1 MGTIVDLIGKTDE
14 QAVTELT
21 AAFKNLGGKDQLH
34 VKGSGDYRA
43 VISGFQNSHWG
54 QFDWLPIRVETGAWS
69 GYLAA
74 KSSSF
79 ASIVQIMESQH
90 KHCDTMYV
98 EAENTLNGGNETEGK
113 VLMEAFIWNMEVHF
127 GREEQILFPA
137 FEDKTGMTGGGPT
150 HVMRAEHEQIRGV
163 LKEMKESLKE
173 GDYQRIFDQAETM
186 LILIQ
191 QHNSKEEQILY
202 PMLDQHLGEDLE
214 QIAKEVQLF
223 VL

>member
-1 MGTIVDLIGKTDE
+1 
-14 QAVTELT
+14 
-21 AAFKNLGGKDQLH
+21 
-34 VKGSGDYRA
+34 
-43 VISGFQNSHWG
+43 
-54 QFDWLPIRVETGAWS
+54 
-69 GYLAA
+69 
-74 KSSSF
+74 
-79 ASIVQIMESQH
+79 
-90 KHCDTMYV
+90 MYV
-98 EAENTLNGGNETEGK
+98 EAENKLNGGEETEGK
-113 VLMEAFIWNMEVHF
+113 RMMADFIWNMEVHF

-137 FEDKTGMTGGGPT
+137 FEQKTGMTGGGPT

-163 LKEMKESLKE
+163 LKDMKDSLDR

-223 VL
+223 IL

>member
-1 MGTIVDLIGKTDE
+1 MGTTVDLTGKSDD
-14 QAVTELT
+14 QAVSELT
-21 AAFKNLGGKDQLH
+21 DAFKALGSQDKLL
-34 VKGSGDYRA
+34 VKGSGDYKT
-43 VISGFQNSHWG
+43 VIGAIQNSHWG
-54 QFDWLPIRVETGAWS
+54 EFEWLPIHVESGAWS
-69 GYLAA
+69 GYLVG
-74 KSSSF
+74 KSTSF

-98 EAENTLNGGNETEGK
+98 EAENKLNGGEETEGK
-113 VLMEAFIWNMEVHF
+113 RMMADFIWNMEVHF

-137 FEDKTGMTGGGPT
+137 FEQKTGMTGGGPT

-163 LKEMKESLKE
+163 LKDMKDSLDR

-223 VL
+223 IL